1 MSKSLGE
8 KHYINLFGDEKSI
21 TKQVKSAV
29 TDSGENPAGQMSPG
43 VKNLFELLKACDE
56 MDAYHYNMAQW
67 EAGNLQ
73 YGSLK
78 GDVAKALVE
87 LTGKFRQNLES
98 IRQNEAE
105 VKEKVLQSSARI
117 RLRAQKTMA
126 EVREITGLTTLWH

>member
-1 MSKSLGE
+1 MVESVSRRKFNGLAG
-8 KHYINLFGDEKSI
+8 LVGAGAFG
-21 TKQVKSAV
+21 A
-29 TDSGENPAGQMSPG
+29 ALSPWAA
-43 VKNLFELLKACDE
+43 KEMDLKASGLTGQELSVDE